1 MLIRSNQRAPRKRR
15 LAELLALSTL
25 SMALLFMISA
35 CTKEEVLVPVDETLV
50 PSESGHTKAAP
61 ASKQL
66 LAYGFQLSLGS
77 TVGPDGALYIPEGI
91 TGEISRVDVHTGDVS
106 TFASDLPAMLPW
118 VGIGGPVD
126 VVFRDGVAYALVSL
140 VSPYVGGTETTG
152 IYRIDGSN
160 NNTPIAD
167 IATFNVNHQP
177 PEDIDVFVPSG
188 VLYAIEAYRDGFLV
202 TDGHL
207 NRVLYVT
214 LDGDITILRQFDN
227 IVPTGLDLSGNKV
240 YMAEAG
246 PSPHDPEVGKVVSFV
261 HASPKVKDV
270 ASGAPLLVDVEFGF
284 AQRLFALSQGTWHGT
299 TPGDP
304 ADEYSGS
311 LVRVNPDGT
320 FTTII
325 DELNRPTSLEFIR
338 NTAYIV
344 TLTGEVWSVENVK
357 SEVPF

>member
-1 MLIRSNQRAPRKRR
+1 MHSLFQNCFTRR
-15 LAELLALSTL
+15 VRVPKMLALCTL
-25 SMALLFMISA
+25 LSVLIVGFEG
-35 CTKEEVLVPVDETLV
+35 CTKEEITL
-50 PSESGHTKAAP
+50 PEESGHTKAAP

-66 LAYGFQLSLGS
+66 LADGLQLSLGS
-77 TVGPDGALYIPEGI
+77 TVGPDGNLYIPEGV

-106 TFASDLPAMLPW
+106 TFASGLPAMLPL

-126 VVFRDGVAYALVSL
+126 VVFRDGNAYALVSL

-152 IYRIDGSN
+152 IYRIDGPSS
-160 NNTPIAD
+160 NTPIAD
-167 IATFNVNHQP
+167 IGTFNVNHQP

-188 VLYAIEAYRDGFLV
+188 VLYAIEAYRNGFLV

-214 LDGDITILRQFDN
+214 LDGEITILRQFEN
-227 IVPTGLDLSGNKV
+227 IVPTGLDLSGNKI

-246 PSPHDPEVGKVVSFV
+246 PSPHDPETGKLVSFV
-261 HASPKVKDV
+261 HASPHVKEV

-299 TPGDP
+299 APGDP
-304 ADEYSGS
+304 ADENSGS
-311 LVRVNPDGT
+311 LVQVNPDGT
-320 FTTII
+320 FTTIC
-325 DELNRPTSLEFIR
+325 DMLNLPTSLEFIR